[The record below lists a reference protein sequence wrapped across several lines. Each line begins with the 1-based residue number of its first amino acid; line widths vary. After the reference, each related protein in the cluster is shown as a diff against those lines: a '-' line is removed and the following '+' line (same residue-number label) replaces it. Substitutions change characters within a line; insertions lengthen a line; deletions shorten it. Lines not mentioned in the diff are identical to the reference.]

1 MYREGYAVEKNMIKA
16 SEYCEKSCKLG
27 LEVACEELKKLP
39 QTPIIKKLKGKNLNQ
54 LGFDFVFSSTIFQWG
69 S

>member
-39 QTPIIKKLKGKNLNQ
+39 QTPIIKKLKGKNLN
-54 LGFDFVFSSTIFQWG
+54 
-69 S
+69 